1 MSNASALKFT
11 GQAWLAQHYE
21 GDEAKDDFYLLIEDS
36 VVSAQNARLRGFSF
50 DDMTEKRDF
59 SQLTQ
64 GESFK
69 SFAIDEQGSKYLRKL
84 YRKAAKKSKKWVK
97 KGKLSEDGRQS
108 FEDEWI
114 SVRLK
119 KGKFMLVFWGEDG
132 KKYKA
137 RIGFDTFNNPFDGQ
151 EPPGNGGNPVPEPAT
166 MLLLGSGLVGL
177 ATVGRKKFFKK

>member
-84 YRKAAKKSKKWVK
+84 YRKAAKKSKK
-97 KGKLSEDGRQS
+97 
-108 FEDEWI
+108 
-114 SVRLK
+114 
-119 KGKFMLVFWGEDG
+119 
-132 KKYKA
+132 
-137 RIGFDTFNNPFDGQ
+137 
-151 EPPGNGGNPVPEPAT
+151 
-166 MLLLGSGLVGL
+166 
-177 ATVGRKKFFKK
+177 